1 MHSEISALGVK
12 NIILIG
18 MPGSG
23 KTSIGR
29 LLSRKLGMEVI
40 DFDDDVIEVE
50 MKDSCANVLSELG
63 EEKFLE
69 MEEKLALNLK
79 INNKILSCS

>member
-1 MHSEISALGVK
+1 MK

-18 MPGSG
+18 MPGCG

-29 LLSRKLGMEVI
+29 LLSRKLWMEVI

-50 MKDSCANVLSELG
+50 MRKSCADVLSELW

-69 MEEKLALNLK
+69 IEERLALNLK
-79 INNKILSCS
+79 LKNKILSCSWSVP